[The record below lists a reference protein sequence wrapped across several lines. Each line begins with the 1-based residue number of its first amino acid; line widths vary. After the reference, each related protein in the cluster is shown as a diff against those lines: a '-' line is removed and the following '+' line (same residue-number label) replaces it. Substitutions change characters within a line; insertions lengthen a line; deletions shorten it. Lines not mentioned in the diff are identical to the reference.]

1 MPLVKFVG
9 ESEGQKRPKKQK
21 LVKHRRKNWA
31 KTDISDVERS
41 IDDLR
46 RQKLAGYLSS
56 HYNRSKVLKSSTLY
70 CSKKRHIVGEE
81 RRRAI
86 RHKQEADDI

>member
-41 IDDLR
+41 VDDLR
-46 RQKLAGYLSS
+46 RQKLAGY
-56 HYNRSKVLKSSTLY
+56 
-70 CSKKRHIVGEE
+70 
-81 RRRAI
+81 
-86 RHKQEADDI
+86 